1 MAAFVT
7 GSVHRKVPAQWT
19 LGASGWF
26 GVDALIAFLAMYAAY
41 LLSPYANVLAGP
53 LRVPHVSQLSASM
66 LFAAIVAVT
75 SQIFGLHNPLLPR
88 HFSPMFIRSLG
99 SALLAIGI
107 LSILVFAALY
117 SRIGRFILTQ
127 AALYTPLTMALA
139 RVLVWKQSNQRK
151 QRLLLLG
158 AGRTGHLVRSL
169 IRQSGMPFEVVAFV
183 DHKPELIGQSV
194 GNNAV
199 LGGQQSLKEHCLTLQ
214 IDQVVTCVG
223 GKISDD
229 AMRELMECLS
239 LGVRVRDFANFVE
252 RNFFQVPVETIR
264 GEWFLQ
270 ADLELTHPFYVAV
283 KRGIDVAAALIGLV
297 LGGPVVLLAAV
308 VIKLE
313 SHGPFIYLQTRTG
326 LHDKP
331 FKMWKLRSMRMDAEQ
346 HGPKW
351 ASGADDRITRTGK
364 ILRKT
369 RLDEVPQFWNIL
381 RGEMSLVGPRPERPE
396 FVERLAREIPFYS
409 QRHLVKPGL
418 TGWAQINYPYGA
430 STEDALNKLKYDL
443 YYIKHSSPGLDLQI
457 ILRTIGALMKG
468 SR

>member
-1 MAAFVT
+1 MT
-7 GSVHRKVPAQWT
+7 GTVQRKVPAQWT
-19 LGASGWF
+19 LGASAWF
-26 GVDALIAFLAMYAAY
+26 GVDALIAFFAMYAAY
-41 LLSPYANVLAGP
+41 VLSPYFNVLAVPG
-53 LRVPHVSQLSASM
+53 RVPHVGHLTAAM
-66 LFAAIVAVT
+66 LFGAIVAVT

-88 HFSPMFIRSLG
+88 HFWPMFIRSLG
-99 SALLAIGI
+99 SGLLAIGI
-107 LSILVFAALY
+107 LSVLVFAVLY
-117 SRIGRFILTQ
+117 SRIGRLILIQ
-127 AALYTPLTMALA
+127 AALYAPLMMALA
-139 RVLVWKQSNQRK
+139 RVLVWKQSDQRK

-158 AGRTGHLVRSL
+158 AGRTGHLVRAL
-169 IRQSGMPFEVVAFV
+169 IKQSGMPFEVVAFV
-183 DHKPELIGQSV
+183 DHKPELIGQCV

-199 LGGQQSLKEHCLTLQ
+199 LGVQQSLKEHCLALQ
-214 IDQVVTCVG
+214 IDEVVTCIG

-229 AMRELMECLS
+229 AMKDLMECLS
-239 LGVRVRDFANFVE
+239 LGVRVSDFANFVE

-270 ADLELTHPFYVAV
+270 ADLELTHPFYLAV
-283 KRGIDVAAALIGLV
+283 KRGFDVAAALIGLF
-297 LGGPVVLLAAV
+297 LGGPVLLLAAV
-308 VIKLE
+308 AIKLE
-313 SHGPFIYLQTRTG
+313 SRGPFFYSQTRTG
-326 LHDKP
+326 LHDQP
-331 FKMWKLRSMRMDAEQ
+331 FKIWKLRSMRADAEQ

-351 ASGADDRITRTGK
+351 ATGSDKRITRTGK

-396 FVERLAREIPFYS
+396 FVEKLAKEIPFYN

-443 YYIKHSSPGLDLQI
+443 YYIKYSSPGLDLQI
-457 ILRTIGALMKG
+457 IVRTIGALMKG